1 MIADNAWTIL
11 FKFKLGYDRLRCVF
25 SCILQVVHLI
35 SSDEEGKVLKR
46 ETGISSDEENVQ
58 PIRSRRQDVSV
69 RAKSVREG

>member
-1 MIADNAWTIL
+1 M
-11 FKFKLGYDRLRCVF
+11 F

-35 SSDEEGKVLKR
+35 SSDEEDKVLKR
-46 ETGISSDEENVQ
+46 ETGMSSDEENVQ